1 MTRFAEVRDDDDI
14 ERQLF
19 GDYEAPQPGWP
30 GTPSTTTTARPT
42 STTSL
47 VTFFSMRGETVRVT
61 HVGLSVTDASG
72 QLMFRMSAA
81 VGYLRVMNITGT
93 LRWTC
98 FRGTWT

>member
-1 MTRFAEVRDDDDI
+1 MARNAFHNNN
-14 ERQLF
+14 
-19 GDYEAPQPGWP
+19 
-30 GTPSTTTTARPT
+30 GTTYKYNISGYQKQTGE
-42 STTSL
+42 